1 MRSPQPTTEGDC
13 CRAESGTCPG
23 PVDKAASRVLALSR
37 MYWGSGSLV
46 LKEQPRS
53 GALRRFCFPRWA
65 SGGAG
70 NLPIHTH
77 KAALLLSFL
86 LKEASLRARL
96 ISCDFEPGIID
107 QAPSTPLLCFQTFW
121 GHVQHKPKASPAPSQ
136 PPSFPLPF
144 LLPHPPPSSP
154 APSSPQSGV
163 FRGARGL
170 HFWLSP
176 D

>member
-121 GHVQHKPKASPAPSQ
+121 GHVQHKPKASPAPSPLSASLL
-136 PPSFPLPF
+136 PPSPFSFLIHLPR
-144 LLPHPPPSSP
+144 PRPPPPPSQV
-154 APSSPQSGV
+154 SSVGREGYT
-163 FRGARGL
+163 FG
-170 HFWLSP
+170 
-176 D
+176 